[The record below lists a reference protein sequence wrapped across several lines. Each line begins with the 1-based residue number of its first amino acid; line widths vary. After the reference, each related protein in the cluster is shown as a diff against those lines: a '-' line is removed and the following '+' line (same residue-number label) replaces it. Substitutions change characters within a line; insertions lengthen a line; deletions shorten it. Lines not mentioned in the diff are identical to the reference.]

1 MSPTEPT
8 VQDTRELSHLND
20 QHSHASHSGLHFK
33 TCFLILLVVT
43 FGPLGNVLLSKGMK
57 QIGPV
62 TIHTAA
68 QFLDV
73 FTQIFTS
80 GSIWLGIASQLTF
93 FVAFMLV
100 LSWADYS
107 YVQPATAIS
116 YGMVALLGHFA
127 LHESVSPMRWF
138 GIFIIC
144 WGVLIVGHTHPRTTG
159 HS

>member
-1 MSPTEPT
+1 MSPTDPT

-33 TCFLILLVVT
+33 TYFLILLVVT